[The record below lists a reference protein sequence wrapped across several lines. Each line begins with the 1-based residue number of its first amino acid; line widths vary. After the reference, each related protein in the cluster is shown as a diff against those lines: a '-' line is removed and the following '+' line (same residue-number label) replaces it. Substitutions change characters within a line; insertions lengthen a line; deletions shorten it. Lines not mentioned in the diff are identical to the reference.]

1 MSLWRL
7 IRSVPSWLFPLTVGL
22 LVLFLPEFGLD
33 FALSRQ
39 VQLACILALVV
50 SGLNLSLGYAG
61 ELALGQA
68 AMYAAGAYTAGL
80 MSIAG
85 YTDIVLQLIASGLVA
100 LAVGIVTGIPGLRLG
115 SWSLA
120 MTSFFLV
127 LLVPDIIAVFGDTT
141 GGRNGLSGIEP
152 ATLFGE
158 VVDADRFYM
167 VVVIVAILWFTVMRN
182 LVVSRHGIA
191 FRTLK
196 QSPVLASSVGISVFR
211 MKLLG
216 YAIGAF
222 PAGLA
227 GALFANIDMYVS
239 PEAFGFTFATAVL
252 AACILGGATSVYGAA
267 IGAAIMQLGPNQS
280 SEFQQYA
287 LVFYGGF
294 LILGGV
300 LLSGGLA
307 KVAKQAAARLD
318 RAAGLTG
325 TRTGTRHADTGRSA
339 MEPMSGRT
347 LVVDGISKAFGG
359 NQALDNA
366 SLRAEPGSITALIG
380 PNGSGKTTMLNMI
393 CGFYRPDSGRIL
405 IGDNEVQ
412 GRAPEQVARCGVAR
426 TFQTPDIPDGVTVLE
441 AVASG
446 RYSTDRVSMLSTVLR
461 LPRHH
466 KIRVATSPRRNAH
479 STSWGCR
486 ICATRPPPHCPWECG
501 ATRGRPVGG
510 REATASPARRGCVRP
525 RRGRSGTAC
534 RPDPATR
541 RCRMHDRAGRA
552 QFPLGT
558 RTRRHHRRARPGTRH
573 RGGCAVRDRTRPSR
587 TQRIPRRSRR
597 RHGTGRRGD
606 LMSEQ
611 TTKPL
616 LSLRNVQSGYATSG
630 WCGTSRSTCGPAR
643 SPRCSGG
650 TAQGR
655 PAPCVPSR
663 D

>member
-1 MSLWRL
+1 MLVWRL
-7 IRSVPSWLFPLTVGL
+7 IRSIPGWLFPLAIGL
-22 LVLFLPEFGLD
+22 VVLFLPEFGLD

-80 MSIAG
+80 LSIAG
-85 YTDIVLQLIASGLVA
+85 YTDIVVQLIASGLVA

-127 LLVPDIIAVFGDTT
+127 LLVPDIIAVFGNVT
-141 GGRNGLSGIEP
+141 GGRNGLSGIQP
-152 ATLFGE
+152 ATLFGG
-158 VVDADRFYM
+158 VIDADRFY
-167 VVVIVAILWFTVMRN
+167 VVVVLVAIVWFAAVRN

-252 AACILGGATSVYGAA
+252 AACILGGATSVYGAV

-294 LILGGV
+294 LIAGGV

-307 KVAKQAAARLD
+307 KVAKQATARLD

-325 TRTGTRHADTGRSA
+325 RGATRPGHTDRPA
-339 MEPMSGRT
+339 MEPMSGQA

-359 NQALDNA
+359 NQALDDTV
-366 SLRAEPGSITALIG
+366 LRAEPGSVTALIG

-405 IGDNEVQ
+405 IGDREVQ
-412 GRAPEQVARCGVAR
+412 GMAPEQVAGVGVAR

-446 RYSTDRVSMLSTVLR
+446 RYRTDRVSMLSTVLR
-461 LPRHH
+461 LPRYR
-466 KIRVATSPRRNAH
+466 RVRAADLAEAERALDTVGLAHLRDETAASLPLGMRRLL
-479 STSWGCR
+479 
-486 ICATRPPPHCPWECG
+486 E
-501 ATRGRPVGG
+501 V
-510 REATASPARRGCVRP
+510 ARSVVARP
-525 RRGRSGTAC
+525 RVLLLDEVASGLDEDEVERLADLI
-534 RPDPATR
+534 RQLG
-541 RCRMHDRAGRA
+541 RAGCTIVLVEHNFRLVLA
-552 QFPLGT
+552 LADT
-558 RTRRHHRRARPGTRH
+558 I
-573 RGGCAVRDRTRPSR
+573 VV
-587 TQRIPRRSRR
+587 
-597 RHGTGRRGD
+597 
-606 LMSEQ
+606 L
-611 TTKPL
+611 
-616 LSLRNVQSGYATSG
+616 
-630 WCGTSRSTCGPAR
+630 
-643 SPRCSGG
+643 
-650 TAQGR
+650 AQGR
-655 PAPCVPSR
+655 VIAAGPPSEIEHDPR
-663 D
+663 VLSEYLGVVAEDTELAGEAT